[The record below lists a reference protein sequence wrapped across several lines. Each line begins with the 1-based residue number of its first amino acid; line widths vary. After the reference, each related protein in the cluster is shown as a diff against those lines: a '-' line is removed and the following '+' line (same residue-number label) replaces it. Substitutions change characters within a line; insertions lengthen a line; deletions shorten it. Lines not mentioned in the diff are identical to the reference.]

1 MIYRGP
7 DIQFQWMWNCECVWW
22 MHCNAQVDHKFYNLN
37 FILFKIVRQHQ
48 ILIHFRFWLLK
59 QLKSHTMPNEWV
71 QSMHWQCTHVNE
83 FNQQDVTCK
92 YFLSM
97 NINLLIGMNVCRCWE
112 CVDGGPKVH
121 IKFMHPN
128 GFSLYQQFI
137 TLVQC
142 PVIIYHIH
150 HKAQFIMSLIL
161 FLGGDCANT
170 SILFTIRVYIDFVA
184 SI

>member
-1 MIYRGP
+1 MLSWKLVGVIIRIKSINIHAENSKSNAAHEHFHSMHMIYRGP

-48 ILIHFRFWLLK
+48 ILIHFRFWLLNK
-59 QLKSHTMPNEWV
+59 LKSHTMPNEWV

-97 NINLLIGMNVCRCWE
+97 NINLLIGMNVVCCLLSVE
-112 CVDGGPKVH
+112 FVDGLKIWSSGLWMVFHCINNLSPLSTVGRSY
-121 IKFMHPN
+121 P
-128 GFSLYQQFI
+128 S
-137 TLVQC
+137 
-142 PVIIYHIH
+142 
-150 HKAQFIMSLIL
+150 S
-161 FLGGDCANT
+161 
-170 SILFTIRVYIDFVA
+170 
-184 SI
+184 